1 LVVLLVVLAAGL
13 QRKEQVLLEILL
25 QLRQVKGI
33 VVVMVGHQ
41 TEVVAVVVVLVQMV
55 LRVVLE
61 RLPMVE
67 TAEMERLLA

>member
-1 LVVLLVVLAAGL
+1 
-13 QRKEQVLLEILL
+13 
-25 QLRQVKGI
+25 
-33 VVVMVGHQ
+33 MVGHQ